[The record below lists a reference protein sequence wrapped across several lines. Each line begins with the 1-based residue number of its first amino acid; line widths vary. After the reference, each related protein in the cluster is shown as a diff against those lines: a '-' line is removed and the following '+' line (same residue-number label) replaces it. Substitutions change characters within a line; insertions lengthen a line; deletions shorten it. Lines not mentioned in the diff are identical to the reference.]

1 MVAAMKTAATTA
13 STLTVLMPS
22 LFGTGLDLDDISLA
36 GSEPP
41 VTLSLQTVSRHPE
54 VAELVAGLVGVWT
67 GAGEGQYPTIESF
80 RYREMTAFSER
91 PDHPAL
97 HFDQRTWKQT
107 PEGEAV
113 SHWETGLLRI
123 SSDGTVRL
131 HDAQPGRVEAMAG
144 TWARQGSGWEISL
157 SSVGYAGDDRVVTTS
172 RTFRLNPGELTY
184 EMQMETTSTGE
195 LSLHLS
201 ARLQKNRT

>member
-1 MVAAMKTAATTA
+1 MTTAATTTRA
-13 STLTVLMPS
+13 LTVLIPS
-22 LFGTGLDLDDISLA
+22 LFGAGLDSDDVSLA

-41 VTLSLQTVSRHPE
+41 GTLSLQTVSRHPE
-54 VAELVAGLVGVWT
+54 VAELVAELVGVWAGT
-67 GAGEGQYPTIESF
+67 GEGQYPTIDSF
-80 RYREMTAFSER
+80 RYREMTAFTER

-107 PEGEAV
+107 PNEEAV

-123 SSDGTVRL
+123 FSDGTVRL
-131 HDAQPGRVEAMAG
+131 HDAQPGRVEALAG

-157 SSVGYAGDDRVVTTS
+157 GSVGYAGDDRVVTTS

-201 ARLQKNRT
+201 ARLRRKGA